1 MGGCLGI
8 GNGLDT
14 AGLALALRCPGSVGT
29 NGEGPGDVEPMTR
42 KIAGQGINVA
52 WYGHSDEVAL
62 SSKVTPAC
70 SALAPRLPLP
80 PRRPAGR
87 CDCVNA
93 WY

>member
-1 MGGCLGI
+1 MK
-8 GNGLDT
+8 GLESQKAT
-14 AGLALALRCPGSVGT
+14 LEAKVAALMSRRPDGA
-29 NGEGPGDVEPMTR
+29 EDVEPMTR

-62 SSKVTPAC
+62 SRKVTPAC